1 MNLLQLLS
9 PFIKGQSQK
18 APEDPT
24 FYKVITHTD
33 TYCGRISYQDNV
45 MMWLKVADKPVKILK
60 GNIVQITII

>member
-1 MNLLQLLS
+1 MKLLKLLS
-9 PFIKGQSQK
+9 PIIKNQPQQV
-18 APEDPT
+18 PEDPT
-24 FYKVITHTD
+24 FYKVITHND

>member
-1 MNLLQLLS
+1 MNLLKFFS
-9 PFIKGQSQK
+9 PIINGQSQK
-18 APEDPT
+18 VPADPT
-24 FYKVITHTD
+24 LYKVITHTD